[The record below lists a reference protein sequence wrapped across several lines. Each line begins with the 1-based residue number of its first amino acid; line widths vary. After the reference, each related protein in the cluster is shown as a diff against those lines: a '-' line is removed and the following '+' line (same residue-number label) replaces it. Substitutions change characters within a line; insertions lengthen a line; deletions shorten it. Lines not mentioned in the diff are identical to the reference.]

1 MHGFLLLWHKVSLE
15 KSLAAVST
23 DYFFAPKK
31 RGQELEAKKGRKKGY
46 KEGMLERKG
55 VREKGRH
62 RSITKLRRQWKSRN

>member
-31 RGQELEAKKGRKKGY
+31 RGRVGGEKRKEEGLQRGDARKKG
-46 KEGMLERKG
+46 GQRERKAQ
-55 VREKGRH
+55 K
-62 RSITKLRRQWKSRN
+62 RN